1 MFYPFVA
8 WAKEMA
14 AWAYGVVFDLLAA
27 QAKEIVAMWTLT
39 VLPALLAPVMSRSAV
54 GMGGFVADRQWFCA
68 MLAWMDF
75 CCFNSSFH
83 RLYFDSS
90 SYWGRYYGQ

>member
-1 MFYPFVA
+1 VLLFYPFVA

-54 GMGGFVADRQWFCA
+54 GMGGFVADRQWFGVGILGNDW
-68 MLAWMDF
+68 LAGEGHGVGTLGWVF
-75 CCFNSSFH
+75 
-83 RLYFDSS
+83 RAT
-90 SYWGRYYGQ
+90 